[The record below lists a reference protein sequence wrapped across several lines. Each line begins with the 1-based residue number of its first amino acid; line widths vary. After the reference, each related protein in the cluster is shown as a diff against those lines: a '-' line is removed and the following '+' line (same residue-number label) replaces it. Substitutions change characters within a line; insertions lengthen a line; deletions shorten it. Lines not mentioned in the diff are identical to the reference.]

1 MTIGNTYLADTSY
14 YSPGSFGKR
23 MAVSGSLSSL
33 WKISLNLVFVDSES
47 VSSSY
52 RKDHTSI
59 ILYFQYYQTT
69 IWFKLF
75 LWDIIRILGV
85 TEAQMVEWHNRL
97 KGLESESRSVMWD
110 SLRLH
115 RLYCPWDS
123 PGQNAGVSSLSLLQG
138 IFPTQGLNPG
148 LLHRRQTLY
157 QLSHQGSPSGF
168 AFEQTPGDGE
178 GQGSLA
184 CCSPWSCRAGRDW
197 VTPQH

>member
-1 MTIGNTYLADTSY
+1 MPFCWKKNHFLKVILSVIFEHVSVCVCTCLSAVYVYFLRLHFQFIKTQWLGPRHRFHFYIDNFILLISVTIGNTYLADTSY

-75 LWDIIRILGV
+75 L
-85 TEAQMVEWHNRL
+85 
-97 KGLESESRSVMWD
+97 
-110 SLRLH
+110 
-115 RLYCPWDS
+115 
-123 PGQNAGVSSLSLLQG
+123 
-138 IFPTQGLNPG
+138 
-148 LLHRRQTLY
+148 
-157 QLSHQGSPSGF
+157 
-168 AFEQTPGDGE
+168 
-178 GQGSLA
+178 
-184 CCSPWSCRAGRDW
+184 
-197 VTPQH
+197 